1 MTFLWPNSL
10 WLMLALPLLPV
21 LYLWLLR
28 RRGKAALRYSS
39 LEVLREASSRQWR
52 RHVPPA
58 LLWLACAAMLLAAA
72 RPLAKVTMPCGQGRQ
87 SCSPWTCR

>member
-1 MTFLWPNSL
+1 MNYLWPQYL
-10 WLMLALPLLPV
+10 WLLLALPLLPL

-39 LEVLREASSRQWR
+39 LDVVRAAASRPWR

-58 LLWLACAAMLLAAA
+58 LLLLACAVLLFA
-72 RPLAKVTMPCGQGRQ
+72 RRARWPR
-87 SCSPWTCR
+87 